1 MARSRNIKPSFFTN
15 DELAEIPAL
24 GRLLFVALWTM
35 ADREGRLE
43 DRPKRIKAEALPYD
57 DCDCDELLSELAKR
71 GFIVRYQ
78 AGEGRFIQVV
88 NFTKHQNPH
97 VKESPS
103 SIPAPDKHSA
113 STVQARCEAQPEP
126 ERAGLIPDSGFLIP
140 DSPSLIP
147 DSPSRIPDSGS
158 LRSQRARVTPVDL
171 SIAMRQH
178 GIESQPADPRLIAL
192 AEQGVSVETVEAA
205 CKTARAAKPNER
217 ISPAYV
223 VAIVERWAKDAA
235 GIEARGARS
244 PPARASPPQSRYAAT
259 IAALTGRSDP
269 QPEDVIDVESRT
281 VSSTAAAIAARNG

>member
-1 MARSRNIKPSFFTN
+1 MARARNIKPSFFTN

-43 DRPKRIKAEALPYD
+43 DRPKRIKAEALPFD
-57 DCDCDELLSELAKR
+57 DCDCDDLLSELAKR

-113 STVQARCEAQPEP
+113 STVQAQCEAQPEP
-126 ERAGLIPDSGFLIP
+126 ERAGLIP

-235 GIEARGARS
+235 GIDVRGARS

-259 IAALTGRSDP
+259 IAALTGRADRP
-269 QPEDVIDVESRT
+269 AEDAIDVESRT
-281 VSSTAAAIAARNG
+281 IAEPRAIAARDG

>member
-1 MARSRNIKPSFFTN
+1 MARARNIKPSFFTN

-57 DCDCDELLSELAKR
+57 DCDCDDILSELAKR

-113 STVQARCEAQPEP
+113 STVQAQCEAQPEP
-126 ERAGLIPDSGFLIP
+126 ERAGLIPDSGFPL
-140 DSPSLIP
+140 P

-158 LRSQRARVTPVDL
+158 LRSQRARATPVDL
-171 SIAMRQH
+171 SIAMRKH

-192 AEQGVSVETVEAA
+192 AEQGVSVETVAAA
-205 CKTARAAKPNER
+205 CETARAAKPNER

-223 VAIVERWAKDAA
+223 VAIVERWAKDAS

-244 PPARASPPQSRYAAT
+244 PPARASPNGGRYAAT

-269 QPEDVIDVESRT
+269 QPEDVIDVDSRT
-281 VSSTAAAIAARNG
+281 VSSAAAAIAARDG